1 LWVHPPFALVPKA
14 FLEDLVAGVA
24 VDFIRDYWESFS
36 FTGGLEVWERIGD
49 GESGD
54 GGHEESG
61 ELHGDGEW
69 VVVEM
74 WVVCMWIGCVLEV
87 VSERVVEWRWKKGL
101 GLERKGLYTGHGG
114 L

>member
-14 FLEDLVAGVA
+14 FLEDLVAAVA
-24 VDFIRDYWESFS
+24 VEGLRSIRDYYAEGVGFTFGEGFS
-36 FTGGLEVWERIGD
+36 FTAGLEVRDRIGD

-74 WVVCMWIGCVLEV
+74 WVVCM
-87 VSERVVEWRWKKGL
+87 
-101 GLERKGLYTGHGG
+101 
-114 L
+114 